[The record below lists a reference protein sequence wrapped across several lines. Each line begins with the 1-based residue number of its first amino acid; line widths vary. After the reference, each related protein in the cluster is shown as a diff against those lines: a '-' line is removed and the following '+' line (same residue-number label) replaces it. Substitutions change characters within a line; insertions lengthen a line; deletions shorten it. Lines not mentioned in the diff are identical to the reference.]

1 MKINQNKKIQINLLS
16 KDFLL
21 RATLSEVQLQKIL
34 QILLISLIL
43 RTQLKVRMN
52 LSNQNVL
59 MTIITR
65 FMRTFSESKLW

>member
-1 MKINQNKKIQINLLS
+1 VKINQNKKIQINLLS